1 LCFQSVHTYLM
12 ETYGLP
18 IWGSYII
25 FALFTIVLG
34 ALLGLVIKHLNSTLL
49 KLIYP
54 NFRYSCASLTA
65 FTHPGLSAELLMRKE
80 KWNRYI
86 LQAVI

>member
-1 LCFQSVHTYLM
+1 M

-34 ALLGLVIKHLNSTLL
+34 ALLGLVN
-49 KLIYP
+49 
-54 NFRYSCASLTA
+54 
-65 FTHPGLSAELLMRKE
+65 
-80 KWNRYI
+80 
-86 LQAVI
+86 

>member
-1 LCFQSVHTYLM
+1 M

-34 ALLGLVIKHLNSTLL
+34 ALLGLVNLFLVLANSLILIGDVLRLQLL
-49 KLIYP
+49 VCIIDCIYP
-54 NFRYSCASLTA
+54 PRPYTKVADDKVEIDQV
-65 FTHPGLSAELLMRKE
+65 GK
-80 KWNRYI
+80 
-86 LQAVI
+86 

>member
-1 LCFQSVHTYLM
+1 MFCSFQTVHTYLM

-34 ALLGLVIKHLNSTLL
+34 ALLGLVNSFSPLA
-49 KLIYP
+49 KSMILIGYV
-54 NFRYSCASLTA
+54 FAAACLHY
-65 FTHPGLSAELLMRKE
+65 
-80 KWNRYI
+80 
-86 LQAVI
+86 

>member
-1 LCFQSVHTYLM
+1 MICEIIFFLSLLLSNMLLDNTLFFHSCQTVHTYLM

-34 ALLGLVIKHLNSTLL
+34 ALLGLVN
-49 KLIYP
+49 
-54 NFRYSCASLTA
+54 
-65 FTHPGLSAELLMRKE
+65 
-80 KWNRYI
+80 
-86 LQAVI
+86 